1 MSALVVI
8 GAQWGDEGKGK
19 VVDLYSEYADIV
31 VRCSGGANAG
41 HTLVHE
47 GTTLITHLIPSGVMH
62 PGTVCVLGDAM
73 VIDPW
78 MLVDEIK
85 NCQTHGLLASNDDLL
100 ISRRAHVVMPYHKTL
115 EAFREKKASAI
126 GTTLRGIGPAYEA
139 KVARRG
145 VRMGDLI
152 NKDRL
157 RDLITQN
164 MEEFTGTDHA
174 LDSVE
179 SMTQE
184 AYAIGKQLEAYYT
197 DTGLFIYESL
207 QSNRRVLF
215 EGAQG
220 TMLDVDHGTYPYVT
234 SSSTISGGACIGG
247 GVGPTAID
255 AVIGIAKAYTTRV
268 GHGPFPTRLDA
279 AEEEDMR
286 ALGNE
291 FGATTGRP
299 RECGWLDMVALRYA
313 VRINGMTGL
322 ALTKLDVLG
331 GLDVLRICTAYDI
344 GDRQIQS
351 PPDTLDDFSMAQPC
365 YQSFDGWTE
374 DIQNVRSR
382 ADLPKNAQAYV
393 KAIETMLD
401 IPLTLLSVGPQ
412 RQESIEIFRP
422 FGLQG

>member
-78 MLVDEIK
+78 MLIDEIK
-85 NCQTHGLLASNDDLL
+85 HCQTQGLLASNDDLL

-115 EAFREKKASAI
+115 EASREKKASAI

-164 MEEFTGTDHA
+164 MEEFTGTDHIV
-174 LDSVE
+174 DSVE

-184 AYAIGKQLEAYYT
+184 AYEIGKQLEAYYT
-197 DTGLFIYESL
+197 DTGLFIHESL

-268 GHGPFPTRLDA
+268 GHGPFPTRLDI
-279 AEEEDMR
+279 AEEENMR

-331 GLDVLRICTAYDI
+331 GLDVLKICTAYDI

-365 YQSFDGWTE
+365 YESFDGWTE

-412 RQESIEIFRP
+412 RQESIEISRP
-422 FGLQG
+422 FGL